1 MCNTRSARRSTH
13 GMCLFAVLVLVFFTS
28 CVGGEKDPFYTLK
41 VEVEGKGSVNLSGA
55 GSTIA
60 ANTVVTLEVKPEEGW
75 SFVFWAGD
83 DGADVVPHATIPGSY
98 QVERNCMFT
107 PRWIIFRCTARCC
120 HRPA

>member
-28 CVGGEKDPFYTLK
+28 CVGGGKDPFYTLK

-55 GSTIA
+55 GSKIA

-83 DGADVVPHATIPGSY
+83 DGADVVPHATIPGNY
-98 QVERNCMFT
+98 QVVMSGIRRSKLFSDGPWHMTRN
-107 PRWIIFRCTARCC
+107 
-120 HRPA
+120 